1 MNRLKDQVVFV
12 TGATGG
18 IGGAIARKL
27 AAGGAKLAISGR
39 DETKLADLKAQL
51 TKGGHAVFSIA
62 ADVTDEA
69 AVANAMTQAKAHF
82 GQLDTLINV
91 PGMSVPAKLAEM
103 KLADFQRIFDV
114 NVKSMFLCSKHFLG
128 QVDAEKGG
136 LIISISSVAGKSAN
150 PNAPAYCAAKAAVN
164 MLSDGL
170 SLQCKQANV
179 RVSVVSPGAVSTKG
193 FWGDRPVPHDK
204 FLQPDDVADVVAYVA
219 AMPAHVVLHD
229 VVFEPWLFY
238 KSK

>member
-27 AAGGAKLAISGR
+27 AAQGAKLAISGR
-39 DETKLADLKAQL
+39 DEQKLQQLKTELGGEVFAIVAD
-51 TKGGHAVFSIA
+51 T
-62 ADVTDEA
+62 TDEA
-69 AVANAMTQAKAHF
+69 AVSRAMTEAKAHL
-82 GQLDTLINV
+82 GRIDTLINV
-91 PGMSVPAKLAEM
+91 PGLSVPAKLAEM
-103 KLADFQRIFDV
+103 HVADFQRIFDV
-114 NVKSMFLCSKHFLG
+114 NVKSMFLCSKHFL
-128 QVDAEKGG
+128 QHVDGERGG
-136 LIISISSVAGKSAN
+136 LIISISSVAGRAAN

-193 FWGDRPVPHDK
+193 FWGDRPVPHEK
-204 FLQPDDVADVVAYVA
+204 FLSPDDVADVVAYVA
-219 AMPAHVVLHD
+219 AMPAHIVLHD